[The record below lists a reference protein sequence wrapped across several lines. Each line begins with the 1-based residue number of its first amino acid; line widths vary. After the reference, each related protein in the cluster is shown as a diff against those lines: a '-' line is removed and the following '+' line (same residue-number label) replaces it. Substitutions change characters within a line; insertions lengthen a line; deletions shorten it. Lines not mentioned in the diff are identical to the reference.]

1 MEASLEGLITAQRA
15 LRSRFDD
22 FRRALDRRDA
32 PAYRFGLGDF
42 HGCLCR
48 WSEAQ
53 ESALLPAA
61 LRAGIP
67 GRDPRRELH
76 LEWVQLRELTRF
88 LLTLVADSAKPL
100 SALADALG
108 IADNLARRLTAHES
122 ELERVYYPAA
132 ATLLTA
138 EEWRILGDAAPI

>member
-1 MEASLEGLITAQRA
+1 MQKSLNGLFDAQRA

-42 HGCLCR
+42 YEHLAS
-48 WSEAQ
+48 WSAAQ
-53 ESALLPAA
+53 EAALLPAVV
-61 LRAGIP
+61 RVGVP

-88 LLTLVADSAKPL
+88 LITLVADPAKL
-100 SALADALG
+100 SDALG
-108 IADNLARRLTAHES
+108 ITDNLDRRLAAHEN
-122 ELERVYYPAA
+122 ELLSVYYRVAEPELTEGEWKILSAA
-132 ATLLTA
+132 AP
-138 EEWRILGDAAPI
+138 G